1 MKMAKDDSESALTVP
16 ELIDGGLISATYQP
30 LVWLDSGRI
39 FGYVGSVRGPSGD
52 LLCSPDRLYKSAWEC
67 GYLIE
72 LENHCLE
79 VALRT
84 FVESKLQGILFLRL
98 DIGVYTYADK
108 LKDVKID
115 KLIQQS
121 GIDPSRV
128 VLFFN
133 GFVSRLENNNGLL
146 QRLLA
151 RYNERGYA
159 VAVDEISAVLDRAGE
174 KKELLPEFVLLDR
187 YLVED
192 VEKEPA
198 KLKLLKSLQKHMRNT
213 SCRLIA
219 TGVDTRSEMLLL
231 NEIGIPFGMGDF
243 VARASKNPMR
253 RISRDV
259 LDALNHNDSA
269 QGGDRNRIERALL
282 ERVPCFRLEDCNE
295 DVFSLFEKNPQI
307 TLVAVVNNNIPIG
320 LINRGVFINRYAR
333 PYQRELYGKKP
344 CTTFMD
350 PEPLI
355 VDKNITI
362 QELSRLL
369 AEDQRHISMGFI
381 FTDNGQYL
389 GVGTSQNLI
398 HEITEMQIQSARYAN
413 PLTGLPGNGCID
425 DEVDVLLQS
434 HEPFCL
440 AYFDLDNF
448 KPFNDVYGFSM
459 GDAVIQMTAKI
470 IVELSEADQDFVGHI
485 GGDDFIALFRSRDW
499 KERCSSMLERFE
511 SEVKTFFSASDIE
524 RGGYI
529 AENRRG
535 EKEFHTLV
543 SLSIGAVIVEPRTF
557 GSHKEIAVVA
567 TESKK
572 MAKKVRGNSL
582 YVNQRHY
589 PEMASHGDTA

>member
-1 MKMAKDDSESALTVP
+1 MAKDDFDTALTVP
-16 ELIDGGLISATYQP
+16 EVIERELLSAIFQP
-30 LVWLDSGRI
+30 LVWLESGKI
-39 FGYVGSVRGPSGD
+39 FGYAGSVRGPSGD
-52 LLCSPDRLYKSAWEC
+52 MLCSPERLYKSAWEEGC
-67 GYLIE
+67 MIE

-79 VALRT
+79 TVLRT
-84 FVESKLQGILFLRL
+84 FVESQLPGILFLRL
-98 DIGVYTYADK
+98 DISVYSFADK

-121 GIDPSRV
+121 GLDPSRV

-133 GFVSRLENNNGLL
+133 GFVSHLDDNSGLL
-146 QRLLA
+146 QKLLA

-159 VAVDEISAVLDRAGE
+159 VAVDEISAVLDRSGE
-174 KKELLPEFVLLDR
+174 KKALLPEYVLLDR

-192 VEKEPA
+192 VDKEPV
-198 KLKLLKSLQKHMRNT
+198 KLKLIKSLHKSMRNT
-213 SCRLIA
+213 PCRLIA

-253 RISRDV
+253 SVSRDV
-259 LDALNHNDSA
+259 LDALKHSDPDH
-269 QGGDRNRIERALL
+269 GGDRNRIERALL
-282 ERVPCFRLEDCNE
+282 ERVPCFELEDCNE
-295 DVFSLFEKNPQI
+295 DVFGLFEKNPQI
-307 TLVAVVNNNIPIG
+307 TVVGVVNNGVPIG

-333 PYQRELYGKKP
+333 PYQRELYGKKA

-350 PEPLI
+350 PEPLV
-355 VDKNITI
+355 VDKNISI

-389 GVGTSQNLI
+389 GVGTSQSLI

-413 PLTGLPGNGCID
+413 PLTGLPGNARID
-425 DEVDVLLQS
+425 DEVDTLLQS
-434 HEPFCL
+434 QEPFCL

-470 IVELSEADQDFVGHI
+470 VVELCDAEQDFVGHI
-485 GGDDFIALFRSRDW
+485 GGDDFIALFRSDNW
-499 KERCSSMLERFE
+499 SERCNSMLERFAN
-511 SEVKTFFSASDIE
+511 EVKTFFSPGDLE
-524 RGGYI
+524 RGGYV

-543 SLSIGAVIVEPRTF
+543 SLSIGAVIVAPRTF
-557 GSHKEIAVVA
+557 RSHKEIAVVA

-582 YVNQRHY
+582 YVNQRQY
-589 PEMASHGDTA
+589 PEVVLQGGASS

>member
-1 MKMAKDDSESALTVP
+1 MEKDEFDTAFTVTEVIERGALSA
-16 ELIDGGLISATYQP
+16 IYQP
-30 LVWLDSGRI
+30 MVRLESGKI
-39 FGYVGSVRGPSGD
+39 FGYVGCIRGPSGD
-52 LLCSPDRLYKSAWEC
+52 LLCSPERLYKSAWED
-67 GYLIE
+67 GYLID

-79 VALRT
+79 TVLRN
-84 FVESKLQGILFLRL
+84 FVESKLPGILFLRL
-98 DIGVYTYADK
+98 DISIYSFADK

-121 GIDPSRV
+121 GVEPSRV
-128 VLFFN
+128 VLFFS
-133 GFVSRLENNNGLL
+133 GLVSHLEDNSGLM
-146 QRLLA
+146 QKLLA
-151 RYNERGYA
+151 RYNERGFA
-159 VAVDEISAVLDRAGE
+159 VAVDEISAVLDKSGE
-174 KKELLPEFVLLDR
+174 KKALLPEYVLLDR

-192 VEKEPA
+192 VDKEPV
-198 KLKLLKSLQKHMRNT
+198 KFNLIKSLHKRMRNT

-219 TGVDTRSEMLLL
+219 SGVDTRSEMLLL

-243 VARASKNPMR
+243 ISRASKNPLR
-253 RISRDV
+253 SVSRDV
-259 LDALNHNDSA
+259 LDALKPNNAKHGAEQSC
-269 QGGDRNRIERALL
+269 IEHALL
-282 ERVPCFRLEDCNE
+282 ERVQCFQLDDCNE
-295 DVFSLFEKNPQI
+295 EVFILFEKNPQI
-307 TLVAVVNNNIPIG
+307 SVVCVVNNGVPIG

-350 PEPLI
+350 PEPLV
-355 VDKNITI
+355 VDKNISI

-369 AEDQRHISMGFI
+369 AENQRHISMGFI

-413 PLTGLPGNGCID
+413 PLTGLPGNARID
-425 DEVDVLLQS
+425 EEVDALLRSQES
-434 HEPFCL
+434 FCL

-470 IVELSEADQDFVGHI
+470 IVELSDAELDFVGHI
-485 GGDDFIALFRSRDW
+485 GGDDFIALFRSNNWND
-499 KERCSSMLERFE
+499 RCNSMLNRFANE
-511 SEVKTFFSASDIE
+511 AQAFFSPADLE
-524 RGGYI
+524 RGGYV

-543 SLSIGAVIVEPRTF
+543 SLSIGAVVVVPGTF
-557 GSHKEIAVVA
+557 RSHKEVAVVA

-572 MAKKVRGNSL
+572 MAKKVHGNSL
-582 YVNQRHY
+582 YINQRQY
-589 PEMASHGDTA
+589 PEVVLS